1 MKVRLLL
8 LLFSLLAKISSVKN
22 CAMHPGF
29 SQCARVDVSRTC
41 ALSLHSHWKFW
52 TFSNSVSEFSHV
64 ILNVSFNLWH
74 RVVSEAFIVRYGVFW
89 IVSTPTAWF
98 NISLFVFLNLRSR
111 FSPFSSALTR
121 HVNVVL
127 IAFVLSINDI
137 LSFNSR
143 NCCKIIS
150 SQTSDAI
157 ESFLSKILAAR
168 AEFKTFASINLRVLS
183 LAMLKHASRRL
194 AL

>member
-1 MKVRLLL
+1 
-8 LLFSLLAKISSVKN
+8 
-22 CAMHPGF
+22 MHPGF

-41 ALSLHSHWKFW
+41 ALSLHLHWKFW

-64 ILNVSFNLWH
+64 ILNVSFSLWH

-98 NISLFVFLNLRSR
+98 NIKVF
-111 FSPFSSALTR
+111 FSIYVRGFHVSSALT
-121 HVNVVL
+121 HHFSVVL
-127 IAFVLSINDI
+127 IAFILSINGI
-137 LSFNSR
+137 LSFNIR

-150 SQTSDAI
+150 NQTSDAI
-157 ESFLSKILAAR
+157 ESFSSKILAAR

-183 LAMLKHASRRL
+183 LALLKHASRRL
-194 AL
+194 VL

>member
-1 MKVRLLL
+1 M
-8 LLFSLLAKISSVKN
+8 FSLLAKISSVEN
-22 CAMHPGF
+22 CAMHPGL
-29 SQCARVDVSRTC
+29 SQCARVVSRTC
-41 ALSLHSHWKFW
+41 ALSLHLHWKFW

-64 ILNVSFNLWH
+64 ILNVILNLWH
-74 RVVSEAFIVRYGVFW
+74 SVVNEAFIVGYGVFS
-89 IVSTPTAWF
+89 IVSTPTTRF
-98 NISLFVFLNLRSR
+98 NISLLLNLRS
-111 FSPFSSALTR
+111 SILPFSSALT
-121 HVNVVL
+121 HHFNVVL
-127 IAFVLSINDI
+127 IAFVLSINGI

-150 SQTSDAI
+150 NQTSHAI

-194 AL
+194 VL